1 MEIACTKTCTEMKHI
16 RLLLATLL
24 VIIGSSSVGAQTK
37 EAYAVLTDNETDGGK
52 TLTFY
57 YNENKPATGAY
68 SMSWRALP
76 GWYESRETI
85 TTVTFDK
92 SFEDYDELTST
103 QNMFSYCKNLKTIN
117 HLEYLN
123 TSSVNNMSSMFD
135 DCKKLTTLDVSN
147 FNTSS
152 VTSMDNMFFGCEALT
167 SLDLSNFNTSKV
179 TRMYDMF
186 CGCYALTS
194 LDLSNFNTAQVTS
207 MDRMFEHCRALETIY
222 CPKGTDWSNNR
233 ASKTGM
239 FYDCNK
245 LSGKCGSRKFGFDL
259 NSTDGTY
266 AKVYTN
272 NQNGYFTYKGYIGY
286 TLEVTD
292 AGMATLF
299 LDFDAQIP
307 SGVEA
312 VYYCTGLDDDE
323 AVPTTDKTHA
333 VQISSSQLI
342 PAKTGVFVKA
352 SKGKYKFE
360 EPQSSYYTPAIIRGN
375 ILEDTSKEK
384 TVEPHSALT
393 LGYGK
398 KNETL
403 GFWWYTGTEIP
414 ANRAYIPGEALE
426 SATGDVKGITIVFDD
441 ETGIS
446 LTPNPSP
453 QGEGSWFDLQGRKL
467 EGKPTQKGLYINNG
481 RKVLIK

>member
-1 MEIACTKTCTEMKHI
+1 MKHI
-16 RLLLATLL
+16 RLLLVTLL
-24 VIIGSSSVGAQTK
+24 AIIGFSSVGAQDK
-37 EAYAVLTDNETDGGK
+37 EAYAVLTDNGTDGGK

-57 YNENKPATGAY
+57 YNASKPEGAY
-68 SMSWRALP
+68 SMSWSAFP
-76 GWYESRETI
+76 DWTNNGSGNKDI
-85 TTVTFDK
+85 TAVTFDK
-92 SFEDYDELTST
+92 SFEGYDGLTST
-103 QNMFSYCKNLKTIN
+103 QNMFRGCKNLKTIN
-117 HLEYLN
+117 HLENLN
-123 TSSVNNMSSMFD
+123 TSKVTTMYHMFAHCEALTSLDLSNFNTSQVYSMSAMFSN
-135 DCKKLTTLDVSN
+135 CYALTSLDLSN

-152 VTSMDNMFFGCEALT
+152 VTSMSYMFVGCEALT
-167 SLDLSNFNTSKV
+167 SLDLSNFNTAK
-179 TRMYDMF
+179 
-186 CGCYALTS
+186 
-194 LDLSNFNTAQVTS
+194 VTS
-207 MDRMFEHCRALETIY
+207 MNSMFEYCRALETIY
-222 CPKGTDWSNNR
+222 CPKGTDWSRNS
-233 ASKTGM
+233 ASKTNM
-239 FYDCNK
+239 FEYCTE
-245 LSGKCGSRKFGFDL
+245 LSGKCGSWEFGFNP

-266 AKVYTN
+266 AKVCTN

-312 VYYCTGLDDDE
+312 VYYCKGLDDDE

-360 EPQSSYYTPAIIRGN
+360 DPQSGSYSLATIEDN
-375 ILEDTSKEK
+375 ILEGTSKEK
-384 TVEPHSALT
+384 TVDSHSVLT

-403 GFWWYTGTEIP
+403 GFWWYTGTTIP

-426 SATGDVKGITIVFDD
+426 AGVKGITLVFDE

-453 QGEGSWFDLQGRKL
+453 QGEGSWYSIDGRKL

-481 RKVLIK
+481 KKVLIQR